1 MRTMGLDLGS
11 KTLGVAVS
19 DAMGWTA
26 QGIETIKINEATKDF
41 GIKRLGEII
50 QEHEVSKIVLGFPKN
65 MNGTIGPRGQ
75 ASQDFAVYLEKKFNL
90 PVFLWDERLTTMA
103 AERVLLEADVSRS
116 KRKKVIDKMAAVMI
130 LQGFLDRQ
138 TNSL

>member
-26 QGIETIKINEATKDF
+26 QGLETIKINEATKDF

-50 QEHEVSKIVLGFPKN
+50 QEYEVSKIVLGFPKN
-65 MNGTIGPRGQ
+65 MNGTIGPRGRG
-75 ASQDFAVYLEKKFNL
+75 K
-90 PVFLWDERLTTMA
+90 
-103 AERVLLEADVSRS
+103 SRFCQIF
-116 KRKKVIDKMAAVMI
+116 RKKVQASC
-130 LQGFLDRQ
+130 L
-138 TNSL
+138 SLG